1 LINQKGSF
9 FMYSPVLGLNCRSM
23 IKRFWELIQNLS
35 LDVTA
40 GAVISSLFVAKVFS
54 VQLSLNMLLGLG
66 IAIWLIY
73 TVDHLLDGHLASD
86 QPKNRR
92 HAFHQ
97 RHKIKLLLL
106 SFLVFLLGLINLAFL
121 PWATI
126 KFGLVLAAFVLFY
139 FGSLH
144 LLKISKTWHKEIL
157 AAVIYTVGVFAAP
170 FSQMDLI
177 AWQEMVFQAQ
187 FFLLVMT
194 NLFLFPLY
202 EHEIDQEDRIQSIV
216 TTKGKGFV
224 NHLILT
230 VVTINSFL
238 MIGTLIFYQ
247 SYTATVILIAMNLI
261 LCVLWKWPQVF
272 QINDRYR
279 LFGDGIFFLPL
290 IYLLL

>member
-1 LINQKGSF
+1 
-9 FMYSPVLGLNCRSM
+9 MYSPVLDLNCQSM
-23 IKRFWELIQNLS
+23 IKRSWQFIQNLS
-35 LDVTA
+35 LDITA
-40 GAVISSLFVAKVFS
+40 GAVISSLFVAKVFG
-54 VQLSLNMLLGLG
+54 VQLSLNMLFGLG

-73 TVDHLLDGHLASD
+73 TIDHLLDGHLASD
-86 QPKNRR
+86 QPSNRR

-106 SFLVFLLGLINLAFL
+106 SCLVFLLGLINLDYL

-144 LLKISKTWHKEIL
+144 LLKINKTWHKEIL
-157 AAVIYTVGVFAAP
+157 AAIIYTVGVFAAP
-170 FSQMDLI
+170 LSQMDLI
-177 AWQEMVFQAQ
+177 RWQEVVFLAQ

-216 TTKGKGFV
+216 TTKGKRFV
-224 NHLILT
+224 RSLIL
-230 VVTINSFL
+230 VLVLMNSVL
-238 MIGTLIFYQ
+238 MGFAVLNGQ
-247 SYTATVILIAMNLI
+247 SYEATMVLFAMNLI
-261 LCVLWKWPQVF
+261 LFILWKWSSVF
-272 QINDRYR
+272 QVNERYR

-290 IYLLL
+290 IYLWL